1 MYGEHDATS
10 LEAIL
15 YTSPDIKTVAAVML
29 RIPSSADPQIN
40 RMIRQARVFDVAQQ
54 LSIAQLVNSA
64 NQKDLHQIMSRNL
77 VIAQQMQATLEK
89 LTTPAS

>member
-10 LEAIL
+10 LDAIL
-15 YTSPDIKTVAAVML
+15 YASPDIKTVAALLL
-29 RIPSSADPQIN
+29 RVPSSADPQIN
-40 RMIRQARVFDVAQQ
+40 RMIRQARVYDVAQQ
-54 LSIAQLVNSA
+54 LAVAQLTTAA

-89 LTTPAS
+89 LTAPNS